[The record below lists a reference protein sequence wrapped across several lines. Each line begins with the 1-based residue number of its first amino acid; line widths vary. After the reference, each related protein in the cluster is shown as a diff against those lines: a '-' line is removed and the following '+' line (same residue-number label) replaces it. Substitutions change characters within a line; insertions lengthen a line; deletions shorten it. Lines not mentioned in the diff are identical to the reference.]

1 MSSTNN
7 ANEIDQGKL
16 RTLLTNVL
24 NNAASKEGHT
34 LLSYDSAIAK
44 IFELEPPQEN
54 YFQAI
59 DIDNFSEFLEEGN
72 LYINRKGSYVKLKKY
87 QEYKETI
94 ENIVNSRIRGSL
106 SNQINWMV
114 IIDERYGDLETR
126 LELAYKLLILETSRI
141 SLLLGKDQINKLLL
155 ILFASIK
162 EINDKSILV
171 LTQTGKAKAQL
182 ENSFKDKKIKADC
195 LTVAQFLKLSGAFDE
210 NTLSIKDPSSGSKSK
225 AETIIIYESSRLS
238 EVELASLFKLI
249 DPHAKRII
257 LAGDPNLPPPIR
269 AGRPFLDMI
278 DYFEI
283 ACPEKVVTLANEIES
298 GIERDDYALAQMF
311 TNSGKCNNKFISRI
325 HKGQTD
331 NHLKFIK
338 YWGKNKLREIFFE
351 ELTTI
356 TNMLSSDDID
366 GFNKSLGAEKRNN
379 STYYSSANHL
389 NEWQILTL
397 GKHGDFGNDS
407 INKLIHKK
415 YRQDIVDNWNN
426 SRWVGPK
433 PQTDQN
439 IVFGDKVIPTE
450 NEPKQSWG
458 GTVETAYVYNGEA
471 GIMVD
476 YPYNGYNNNT
486 EYYKFRFLSCDG
498 IISYK
503 EENFFSS
510 SNSSETLELA
520 YSILITKAQGSQF
533 DKTIV
538 VINGDH
544 HFLSREI
551 LYTAFTRH
559 TDKLTIISDL
569 SIYELIRYA
578 NDSYS
583 KLKIGIQT
591 CLKTRLYSCKVSVK
605 RSNQN

>member
-210 NTLSIKDPSSGSKSK
+210 NT
-225 AETIIIYESSRLS
+225 
-238 EVELASLFKLI
+238 
-249 DPHAKRII
+249 
-257 LAGDPNLPPPIR
+257 
-269 AGRPFLDMI
+269 
-278 DYFEI
+278 
-283 ACPEKVVTLANEIES
+283 
-298 GIERDDYALAQMF
+298 
-311 TNSGKCNNKFISRI
+311 
-325 HKGQTD
+325 
-331 NHLKFIK
+331 
-338 YWGKNKLREIFFE
+338 
-351 ELTTI
+351 
-356 TNMLSSDDID
+356 
-366 GFNKSLGAEKRNN
+366 
-379 STYYSSANHL
+379 
-389 NEWQILTL
+389 
-397 GKHGDFGNDS
+397 
-407 INKLIHKK
+407 
-415 YRQDIVDNWNN
+415 
-426 SRWVGPK
+426 
-433 PQTDQN
+433 
-439 IVFGDKVIPTE
+439 
-450 NEPKQSWG
+450 
-458 GTVETAYVYNGEA
+458 
-471 GIMVD
+471 
-476 YPYNGYNNNT
+476 
-486 EYYKFRFLSCDG
+486 
-498 IISYK
+498 
-503 EENFFSS
+503 
-510 SNSSETLELA
+510 
-520 YSILITKAQGSQF
+520 
-533 DKTIV
+533 
-538 VINGDH
+538 
-544 HFLSREI
+544 
-551 LYTAFTRH
+551 
-559 TDKLTIISDL
+559 
-569 SIYELIRYA
+569 
-578 NDSYS
+578 
-583 KLKIGIQT
+583 
-591 CLKTRLYSCKVSVK
+591 
-605 RSNQN
+605 